1 MSEDDLIIS
10 AFRRFTTLGGL
21 AGRVGASLLAS
32 RIGDIARGDVARAAH
47 HTEVLVRN
55 AMRVAETLGRMKG
68 GAMKVG
74 QMLSLHA
81 DLLPPEVGQVL
92 RTLQAKAPAVPAE
105 VMEFEAR
112 GQLGHF
118 DELFASFER
127 EACAAASIG
136 QVHRA
141 TLRDGRRVVVKIQY
155 PAIDQIIRADLKN
168 LRTVFQSLFAVFTD
182 VEFDPIWQEIRER
195 LLEELDYLREA
206 ATLERM
212 RALHADVPD
221 VVIPAVV
228 REATT
233 ARVLTMERVDGIP
246 PDEACSAR
254 HDAELR
260 DSWGRTLFEFVFRG
274 LFVHRVLHAD
284 PNLSNFAFLP
294 DGRVVVYDFGCT
306 KEIPE
311 AIAAGYARVMRAAIG
326 GRRGDIPGILRDLGV
341 GFADG
346 SPLPASMTTPFVD
359 LFGDMLRADPP
370 YTFGSDPTIYARL
383 FDLGLS
389 HARDASQL
397 RYPRDV
403 VFVNRTLGG
412 HFGNLARLRATGRW
426 RELALRFVDDVA
438 S

>member
-1 MSEDDLIIS
+1 MADDDLITS

-32 RIGDIARGDVARAAH
+32 RIGDLARGDVARAAH
-47 HTEVLVRN
+47 HTEMLVRN
-55 AMRVAETLGRMKG
+55 ATRVAETLGRMKG

-81 DLLPPEVGQVL
+81 DLLPPEVGAVL
-92 RTLQAKAPAVPAE
+92 RTLQAQAPAVPAE

-112 GQLGHF
+112 GQLGRF
-118 DELFASFER
+118 DQLFATFER
-127 EACAAASIG
+127 EPCASASIG

-141 TLRDGRRVVVKIQY
+141 RLRDGRQVVVKIQY

-168 LRTVFQSLFAVFTD
+168 LRTVFQSLFALVTD
-182 VEFDPIWQEIRER
+182 AEFEPIWQEVRER

-206 ATLERM
+206 DTLERM

-221 VVIPAVV
+221 VVIPGVV

-233 ARVLTMERVDGIP
+233 ARVLTMERVDGMP
-246 PDEACSAR
+246 PDQACAA
-254 HDAELR
+254 DAASR
-260 DSWGRTLFEFVFRG
+260 DRWGRTLFEFVFRG
-274 LFVHRVLHAD
+274 LFVHQVLHAD

-294 DGRVVVYDFGCT
+294 EGRIVVYDFGCT
-306 KEIPE
+306 KEVPA
-311 AIAAGYARVMRAAIG
+311 AIAAGYARVMRAAIA
-326 GRRGDIPGILRDLGV
+326 GRPEDIPGILRDLGV

-346 SPLPASMTTPFVD
+346 SALPDAMTTPFVTLFRD
-359 LFGDMLRADPP
+359 LLRPDPP

-397 RYPRDV
+397 RYPRDI

-412 HFGNLARLRATGRW
+412 HFGNLARLHATGRW
-426 RELALRFVDDVA
+426 HDWALRFVGDGA
-438 S
+438 G

>member
-1 MSEDDLIIS
+1 MSDDDLITS

-32 RIGDIARGDVARAAH
+32 RIGDVARGDVARAAH
-47 HTEVLVRN
+47 RTEVLVRN
-55 AMRVAETLGRMKG
+55 ATRVAETLGRMKG

-81 DLLPPEVGQVL
+81 DLLPPEVGEVL
-92 RTLQAKAPAVPAE
+92 RTLQARAPAVPAE

-112 GQLGHF
+112 GQLPRF
-118 DELFASFER
+118 DELFAQFDR

-141 TLRDGRRVVVKIQY
+141 TLRDGREVVVKIQY

-168 LRTVFQSLFAVFTD
+168 LRTVFQSLFALVTD
-182 VEFDPIWQEIRER
+182 AEFEPIWQEVKAR
-195 LLEELDYLREA
+195 LLEELDYEREA
-206 ATLERM
+206 ATMERM
-212 RALHADVPD
+212 RALHAGVPD

-233 ARVLTMERVDGIP
+233 ARVLTMERVTGMP
-246 PDEACSAR
+246 PDEACAA
-254 HDAELR
+254 DAASR
-260 DSWGRTLFEFVFRG
+260 DRWGRTLFEFVFRG

-294 DGRVVVYDFGCT
+294 EGRIVVYDFGCT
-306 KEIPE
+306 KEVPE
-311 AIAAGYARVMRAAIG
+311 AIAAGYGRVMRAAIA
-326 GRRGDIPGILRDLGV
+326 GRPQDIPDVLRDLGIR
-341 GFADG
+341 FADG
-346 SPLPASMTTPFVD
+346 SPLPASMTTPFVE
-359 LFGDMLRADPP
+359 LFRDMLRTDPP

-397 RYPRDV
+397 RYPPDI

-412 HFGNLARLRATGRW
+412 HFGNLARLHATGRW
-426 RELALRFVDDVA
+426 RDWALEFVGDGAV
-438 S
+438 